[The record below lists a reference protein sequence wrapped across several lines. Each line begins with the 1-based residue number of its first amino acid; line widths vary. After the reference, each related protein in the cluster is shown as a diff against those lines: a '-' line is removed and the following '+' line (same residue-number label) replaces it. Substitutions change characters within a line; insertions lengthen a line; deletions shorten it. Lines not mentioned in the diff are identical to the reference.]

1 MDTVFVR
8 MGRLWGMSQDMVLI
22 FNFQATLRKNKKTQ
36 LNSKVQLII
45 NQKYVRPD
53 KMLSFFQLLLTV

>member
-1 MDTVFVR
+1 
-8 MGRLWGMSQDMVLI
+8 MSQDMVLI

-45 NQKYVRPD
+45 NQKYVRLD